1 MVNRHISS
9 VADIFSVLGGNAEVA
24 RGLGVRASTASE
36 MKRRGRI
43 PAEYWRALIR
53 MAKAKGIAEIDAE
66 KLVRLHARE
75 EAMEADGSGSESL
88 ETSRQVGAG
97 STEMDGGH
105 FSRFKALRRS
115 HFSSPE
121 EIQAHI
127 RALRNEWERR

>member
-9 VADIFSVLGGNAEVA
+9 VSDIFSVLGGNAEVA

-75 EAMEADGSGSESL
+75 EAMEADGSGS
-88 ETSRQVGAG
+88 RQVGAG
-97 STEMDGGH
+97 TTEMDGGH
-105 FSRFKALRRS
+105 FSKFKTLRRS

-127 RALRNEWERR
+127 RALRDEWERR